1 MMGCDGIWETMSN
14 QEVADFVSERIEK
27 KIPIQQILSE
37 FLDKNLASDT
47 SSTFFKRPKEFTQ
60 AMR

>member
-27 KIPIQQILSE
+27 KNPS
-37 FLDKNLASDT
+37 
-47 SSTFFKRPKEFTQ
+47 
-60 AMR
+60 